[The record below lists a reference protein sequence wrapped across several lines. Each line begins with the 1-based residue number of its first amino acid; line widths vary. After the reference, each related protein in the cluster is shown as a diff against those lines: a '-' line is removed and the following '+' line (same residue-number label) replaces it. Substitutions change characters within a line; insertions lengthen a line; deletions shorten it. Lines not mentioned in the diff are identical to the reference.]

1 MDKIWYGAVAV
12 NRDRTSCIVCIFWGS
27 FFPGLDGL
35 GVGVALVV
43 VVVVVFNS
51 MPMGKM
57 ICGNSVNL
65 GCAKC
70 ANNVC
75 CCGGGGGGCRG
86 CG

>member
-43 VVVVVFNS
+43 VVMVVVFNS

-57 ICGNSVNL
+57 ICGKSVNL
-65 GCAKC
+65 GC

-75 CCGGGGGGCRG
+75 CCGGGCRG
-86 CG
+86 

>member
-35 GVGVALVV
+35 GLGVALVVV

-65 GCAKC
+65 GCANCC
-70 ANNVC
+70 AYC
-75 CCGGGGGGCRG
+75 CCGGGGCRG